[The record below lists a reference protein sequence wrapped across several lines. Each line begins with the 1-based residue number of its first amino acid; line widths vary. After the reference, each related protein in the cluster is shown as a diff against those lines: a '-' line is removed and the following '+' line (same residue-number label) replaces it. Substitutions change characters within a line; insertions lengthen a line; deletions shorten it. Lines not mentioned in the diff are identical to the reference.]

1 MASTRAWFETV
12 EEARRRARRRLPRPV
27 YMALVAGAE
36 KGVALQDNL
45 AAFGEL
51 GFAPP
56 RIANLP
62 AARDLATSVL
72 GLQIALPVIAS
83 PTGVQAVHPEGEA
96 GVARGTAEAGTAMG
110 LSSFGSM
117 PVETVAQANPRLFFQ
132 TYWSGTKDQMVQR
145 TERARQAGAK
155 GLIVTLDWSFSNGR
169 DWGSPPIPEKMD
181 LRAILRFAPEGIVRP
196 GYVREWLR
204 HGGLPDLTVP
214 NMAAPGEPAPTF
226 FGVYGEWMQTPPPSW
241 DDIAWLRE
249 QWGGP
254 FMIKGV
260 MRPDDARRAVDIGAT
275 AISVS
280 NHGGNNLDGT
290 PASIRALPGVAD
302 AVGGQIEVL
311 LDGGDRR
318 GSDGGKALAPG
329 PAFTTCL
336 PTTASCRPNSAG
348 GCISDGW
355 RRDGP
360 GAGAVAAGRSGAQRT
375 PARPPGCTR
384 RRRAAGR
391 SCNAPGQAA
400 GAGPASRAAAARA
413 PARPAEAGAAGSRPR
428 RAAPAAT

>member
-1 MASTRAWFETV
+1 MASTREWFETV
-12 EEARRRARRRLPRPV
+12 EEARRRARRRLPRSV
-27 YMALVAGAE
+27 YMALVAGSE
-36 KGVALQDNL
+36 KGVTLQDNV
-45 AAFGEL
+45 AAFSEL
-51 GFAPP
+51 RFAPP

-62 AARDLATSVL
+62 ATRDLATSVL

-117 PVETVAQANPRLFFQ
+117 PVEAVAEANPKLFFQ
-132 TYWSGTKDQMVQR
+132 TYWSGTRDQIVQR
-145 TERARQAGAK
+145 AERARQAGAK

-169 DWGSPPIPEKMD
+169 DWGSPAIPEKMD
-181 LRAILRFAPEGIVRP
+181 LRAVLRFAPEGIVRP

-214 NMAAPGEPAPTF
+214 NMGVPGEPAPTF

-254 FMIKGV
+254 FMVKGV

-290 PASIRALPGVAD
+290 PATIRALPG
-302 AVGGQIEVL
+302 G
-311 LDGGDRR
+311 RR
-318 GSDGGKALAPG
+318 GGGRPDRGAPRRRD
-329 PAFTTCL
+329 PARQRRGQGTG
-336 PTTASCRPNSAG
+336 ARRAG
-348 GCISDGW
+348 GHD
-355 RRDGP
+355 RPRLP
-360 GAGAVAAGRSGAQRT
+360 VGAGRQRLRGRQERL
-375 PARPPGCTR
+375 
-384 RRRAAGR
+384 RRAPR
-391 SCNAPGQAA
+391 
-400 GAGPASRAAAARA
+400 RHRLHAARA
-413 PARPAEAGAAGSRPR
+413 RPVLRPRALPGRHHRARPSSAGACTNKRINDSA
-428 RAAPAAT
+428 